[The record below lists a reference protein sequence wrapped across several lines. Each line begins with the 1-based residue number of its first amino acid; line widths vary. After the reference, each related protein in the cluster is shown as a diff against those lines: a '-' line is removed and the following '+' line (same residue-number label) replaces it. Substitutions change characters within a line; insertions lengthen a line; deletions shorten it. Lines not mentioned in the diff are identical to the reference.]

1 MLQIPIYW
9 QKYQLDNLVKGS
21 FSRLILSYV
30 LYIKMFP
37 NLNVLEL
44 DFWQTVFN
52 DCPSHIISSQRGPDK
67 TARISSSSH
76 SSSFIFVKVSNQ
88 NFWFF
93 SLKRSLMGESETLH
107 YAIRRHIIILKL
119 FVILIVVLKVSLST
133 INKERFIT
141 GSYQSKIRNY
151 DQP

>member
-1 MLQIPIYW
+1 MLQIPIW

-37 NLNVLEL
+37 NLNMLEL

-52 DCPSHIISSQRGPDK
+52 DCPSHIISSQRGLDK
-67 TARISSSSH
+67 AARISSSSH
-76 SSSFIFVKVSNQ
+76 SSSFIFVRVSDQ

-93 SLKRSLMGESETLH
+93 RLKRSLVGESETLR
-107 YAIRRHIIILKL
+107 YAIRRHNHTQIITALASATVVFIIIECMSMAFAYEYDHDLKG
-119 FVILIVVLKVSLST
+119 K
-133 INKERFIT
+133 
-141 GSYQSKIRNY
+141 
-151 DQP
+151 